1 MVDYAFHSV
10 MTDPR
15 DEVIEEIPK
24 LAEAGYPTMKLFMAY
39 KGQFFHADDDAIL
52 KALQKGKD
60 AGVTIMVH
68 AENADMIDVLT
79 NQLIA
84 EGKTAPY
91 YHAVGPSACSRS
103 RQQDVLSTAELADA
117 RASYVVHV
125 TCKEAL
131 EELKAA

>member
-1 MVDYAFHSV
+1 

-52 KALQKGKD
+52 KALQKGKE

-84 EGKTAPY
+84 EGKNSALLSRSQ
-91 YHAVGPSACSRS
+91 PSACSRS
-103 RQQDVLSTAELADA
+103 RSNK
-117 RASYVVHV
+117 
-125 TCKEAL
+125 TCYL
-131 EELKAA
+131 PG